1 MKLIV
6 TEKPSTGA
14 VMAHA
19 VGAREKIFGNGG
31 AFFFK
36 GSGYY
41 VVSARGHLYGI
52 GEPSDYGFS
61 PKYLLEE
68 LPMFPD
74 FRIFPTG
81 KDTENIRELITALMH
96 REDVDEIIN
105 ACDAQ

>member
-1 MKLIV
+1 MKLII

-61 PKYLLEE
+61 PKYRLEE
-68 LPMFPD
+68 LPRSQDIPHGQ
-74 FRIFPTG
+74 RYGEYTG
-81 KDTENIRELITALMH
+81 THHSTYAP
-96 REDVDEIIN
+96 
-105 ACDAQ
+105 